1 MRSVRGGW
9 RYGVVVASVA
19 MLSACGGD
27 GGDDTSGG
35 DGGVK
40 PAPEPDTPA
49 HVATPF
55 RPAEHNRWLFMSDA
69 VRFGM
74 GTTTTVEQRPDGSLR
89 TVGPYVADADT
100 HVNDVDGDAGF
111 AMGTWRGG
119 SYRSTRDG
127 DGTATPFANTH
138 GAQYV
143 VYRAPVGLPA
153 DGTRQC
159 VAHFSP
165 ASGSTGTTPVKVE
178 GEASLDV
185 SAGAAQAHVA
195 LRIATSAGTVPVT
208 RDSRFTAEAMGLDAG
223 SLLAGV
229 SGVGVTL
236 GDNDG
241 DGTLLIA
248 PWRVRSEPAIDAQ
261 GMAVFHCR

>member
-1 MRSVRGGW
+1 MRSIRGGW

-27 GGDDTSGG
+27 GGDDASNG

-49 HVATPF
+49 HVVAPF
-55 RPAEHNRWLFMSDA
+55 RPAEHNRWLFMSGA
-69 VRFGM
+69 VRFAM
-74 GTTTTVEQRPDGSLR
+74 GTATTVEQGPDGSVR

-100 HVNDVDGDAGF
+100 HVTGIDGDAGF

-119 SYRSTRDG
+119 SYRDG
-127 DGTATPFANTH
+127 DGAAMPNGK

-143 VYRAPVGLPA
+143 VYRAPVGLPP
-153 DGTRQC
+153 DGARQC
-159 VAHFSP
+159 VALFSP
-165 ASGSTGTTPVKVE
+165 VIGSTGTTPVKVE

-185 SAGAAQAHVA
+185 SGGVAQTHVA

-208 RDSRFTAEAMGLDAG
+208 RDSRFTAEALGLDAG

-248 PWRVRSEPAIDAQ
+248 PWRVLSEPGIDAQ